1 MIYDV
6 VNIGEEESKNK
17 IRQIFYDRAHLKD
30 PRVVQHLVNYG
41 FYELEE
47 TMLQHKQKHH
57 VLMILDNMIEIPVL
71 SKVIPPNRQLTEIE
85 QERRYIDEN

>member
-1 MIYDV
+1 MGGGGGGGV
-6 VNIGEEESKNK
+6 PGSH
-17 IRQIFYDRAHLKD
+17 YDRAHLKD